1 MVAIIL
7 TAAIVNSWIVF
18 MCIGLRDLNILFNE
32 LSPQAHKAGITS
44 LYG

>member
-1 MVAIIL
+1 
-7 TAAIVNSWIVF
+7 

-44 LYG
+44 LYGWGNWGWSQSNNLPEGTK